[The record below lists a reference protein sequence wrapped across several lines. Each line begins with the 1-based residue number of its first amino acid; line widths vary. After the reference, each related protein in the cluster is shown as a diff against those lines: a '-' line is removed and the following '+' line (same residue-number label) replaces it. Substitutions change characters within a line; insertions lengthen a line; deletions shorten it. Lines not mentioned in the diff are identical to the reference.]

1 MGDDTNGDGVGDDT
15 HSWGYDGAQ
24 GKKWHGGSDVG
35 HTSYGGAHRW
45 STGDVIGC
53 LLDIEK
59 GIVSFTLNGEALG
72 VAFNNVTRS
81 NENKNE
87 NKKATYYP
95 ACSLE
100 ANQSLRINLGQRSF
114 AFDSVVTSENG
125 FVPVWESRPREDD
138 DQDDDDNVKQNVK
151 DEKDNVQEKEEDIQM
166 NQKQEPKKSVKQM
179 AQSKDVAQNQ
189 SITEMS
195 KKLAKQINAIATGK
209 GSSKKKIDEIEMLGM
224 EKLKELLQ
232 SKQVK
237 CGGDLKERADRWKVV
252 QHLSDDEIP
261 KQLRVKKR
269 RPRKQ

>member
-1 MGDDTNGDGVGDDT
+1 MRRLFYTIT
-15 HSWGYDGAQ
+15 
-24 GKKWHGGSDVG
+24 
-35 HTSYGGAHRW
+35 
-45 STGDVIGC
+45 
-53 LLDIEK
+53 

-87 NKKATYYP
+87 NKKSTYYP

-138 DQDDDDNVKQNVK
+138 DQDQDDDNVKDNEEDVQ
-151 DEKDNVQEKEEDIQM
+151 EKEKEEDIQM
-166 NQKQEPKKSVKQM
+166 NQKQEVKKSVKLI
-179 AQSKDVAQNQ
+179 AQSKDVAQIQ
-189 SITEMS
+189 SVTEMS
-195 KKLAKQINAIATGK
+195 NKLANQINAIATGK
-209 GSSKKKIDEIEMLGM
+209 GVTKKKIDEIEMLGM

>member
-1 MGDDTNGDGVGDDT
+1 MSLTFPNFST
-15 HSWGYDGAQ
+15 TFAQ
-24 GKKWHGGSDVG
+24 CVRLFY
-35 HTSYGGAHRW
+35 TF
-45 STGDVIGC
+45 T
-53 LLDIEK
+53 

-87 NKKATYYP
+87 NKKSTYYP

-138 DQDDDDNVKQNVK
+138 DQDDDDNVKQNGK

-166 NQKQEPKKSVKQM
+166 NQKQEVEKSVKQI
-179 AQSKDVAQNQ
+179 AQSKDVAQIQ
-189 SITEMS
+189 SVTEMS
-195 KKLAKQINAIATGK
+195 SKLANQINAIATGK